1 MTSPGAR
8 VSSLYTIDL
17 GTGRASLV
25 GTIGGGVTVNG
36 LAAPVGS
43 PVPEPAT
50 ALLLAIGL
58 AGIAASRLPKRS
70 AEKTMRML
78 SLFIQAAFCAYDLS
92 VTDAAMRMQNSYDI
106 AQTRG
111 REDKIRVERYEPRPG
126 A

>member
-1 MTSPGAR
+1 
-8 VSSLYTIDL
+8 
-17 GTGRASLV
+17 V

-78 SLFIQAAFCAYDLS
+78 SPVHPGRFLRLRPFGDG
-92 VTDAAMRMQNSYDI
+92 
-106 AQTRG
+106 RG
-111 REDKIRVERYEPRPG
+111 NENAEFLRYRPNARPRE
-126 A
+126 